1 MATAVTTKRT
11 ELGDARVRLD
21 VEVGP
26 DVVERELETAARELG
41 RDMKLAGFRKGK
53 VPPPVVIQR
62 VGRAAVLDEA
72 VRRALPAW
80 YEQAVSEAGVV
91 AVGDPKLALEELPEK
106 GSPLG
111 FSVEVA
117 VRPTARLGDLG
128 TLEVGRREPAV
139 AAEEVDAEVDRLR
152 ESLASL
158 ETVDRAA
165 AEGDFAVL
173 DFEGR
178 IDGEPFEGGEA
189 RGFLLELGSGRL
201 VEGFERQLA
210 GASAGDEREV
220 RVTFPDDYRAEAL
233 AGREA
238 TFQVTVKEVK
248 AKRLP
253 GADDELAAEAG
264 GFDTLDELRAEIES
278 SLAERDEQAIEH
290 EFREAVVDAAVVR
303 SEIDIPD
310 ELVHAKAHD
319 MWSETARRLRSQGI
333 EPAQYLQMIGKTEE
347 EIAHEAEDDART
359 ALGRESVLAAVVEA
373 EGIET
378 SDDEIVDALRAAA
391 AAQGGESAPSE
402 KQLRRS
408 LERARKDG
416 RDEMLREDIAMRKA
430 VDSLVERA
438 TPIPAERAQ
447 ARDKLWTP
455 ESEAPDGEK
464 QIWTPGS

>member
-11 ELGDARVRLD
+11 ELGDARVRLE
-21 VEVGP
+21 VEVEP
-26 DVVERELETAARELG
+26 DAVERELQTAARELG

-91 AVGDPKLALEELPEK
+91 AVGDPQLALEELPEK

-111 FSVEVA
+111 FSVEVG
-117 VRPTARLGDLG
+117 VRPTARLGDLDA
-128 TLEVGRREPAV
+128 LEVGRREPAV
-139 AAEEVDAEVDRLR
+139 AGEEVDAEVDRLR
-152 ESLASL
+152 ESMASL

-165 AEGDFAVL
+165 AEGDFTVL

-201 VEGFERQLA
+201 VEGFEQQLV

-220 RVTFPDDYRAEAL
+220 RVEFPDDYRAEAL

-238 TFQVTVKEVK
+238 AFQVAVKEVK
-248 AKRLP
+248 EKRLP

-264 GFDTLDELRAEIES
+264 GFDTLGELRSQIES
-278 SLAERDEQAIEH
+278 SLRERDEQAIEH
-290 EFREAVVDAAVVR
+290 EFREAVVDAAVAR
-303 SEIDIPD
+303 SDVDIPD
-310 ELVHAKAHD
+310 DLAHAKAHE
-319 MWSETARRLRSQGI
+319 MWSQTARRLRSQGI
-333 EPAQYLQMIGKTEE
+333 EPGQYLQIVGKDEE
-347 EIAHEAEDDART
+347 ELVHETEDDART
-359 ALGRESVLAAVVEA
+359 ALGRESLLAAVVEA

-378 SDDEIVDALRAAA
+378 SDEEVIDALRAAA
-391 AAQGGESAPSE
+391 AAQGGDSAPSE

-408 LERARKDG
+408 LDQARRER

-430 VDSLVERA
+430 VDALVERA
-438 TPIPAERAQ
+438 KPIPAERAQ

-455 ESEAPDGEK
+455 ESEAPAGEK